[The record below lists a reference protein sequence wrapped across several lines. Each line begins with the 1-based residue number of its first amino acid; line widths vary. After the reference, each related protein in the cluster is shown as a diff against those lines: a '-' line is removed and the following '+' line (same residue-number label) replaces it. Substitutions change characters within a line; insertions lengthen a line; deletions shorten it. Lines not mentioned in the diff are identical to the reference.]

1 MPNPPHIAAL
11 IVSAGRGHRFGGGT
25 PKQFLPLGPKS
36 VLARSIEAFLGHPSV
51 TRVRAVIHPDDVELY
66 EAALNRTDVPPPI
79 FGGPERQD
87 SVRLGLQGLV
97 EARPDVVLIHDAVR
111 PLVSAGL
118 IDRVVAAVGPGVAA
132 LPALPVTD
140 TLKRAVDG
148 TVAETVDRS
157 ALWRAQTPQGF
168 VFREIL
174 SAHEA
179 AAGNALTDD
188 AAVAEAA
195 GLRVEMVEGAEENL
209 KITTQEDLERVRNMI
224 GAAPATRVGTG
235 YDVHRFTHGDR
246 VILCGVEIPHSAAL
260 EGHSDADAGL
270 HALTDAL
277 LGAAGLGDIG
287 TFFPPSDERWR
298 DAPSHIFLS
307 HAAEMIAERGG
318 SVVNADIT
326 IICENPKIGPYRE
339 QMRARVAEILNVDES
354 AVNIKGTT
362 TERLGFT
369 GREEGIAAQAVATIK
384 M

>member
-1 MPNPPHIAAL
+1 MPNPPYIAAL

-51 TRVRAVIHPDDVELY
+51 TQVRAVIHPDDVELY
-66 EAALNRTDVPPPI
+66 EAALDRIDVPPPI

-87 SVRLGLQGLV
+87 SVRLGLQGL
-97 EARPDVVLIHDAVR
+97 AGSRPDVVLIHDAVR
-111 PLVSAGL
+111 PLVPAGL
-118 IDRVVAAVGPGVAA
+118 IGRVVAAVGPGVAA

-148 TVAETVDRS
+148 TVETVDRS
-157 ALWRAQTPQGF
+157 ELWRAQTPQGF

-195 GLRVEMVEGAEENL
+195 GMRVEMVEGAEENL
-209 KITTQEDLERVRNMI
+209 KITTQEDLERVRTMI
-224 GAAPATRVGTG
+224 GAEPATRVGTG
-235 YDVHRFTHGDR
+235 YDVHRFTQGDR
-246 VILCGVEIPHSAAL
+246 VILCGVEIPHGAAL

-287 TFFPPSDERWR
+287 TFFPPSDEQWR

-307 HAAEMIAERGG
+307 HAAAMIAERGG

-339 QMRARVAEILNVDES
+339 QMRARVAEILSVDES